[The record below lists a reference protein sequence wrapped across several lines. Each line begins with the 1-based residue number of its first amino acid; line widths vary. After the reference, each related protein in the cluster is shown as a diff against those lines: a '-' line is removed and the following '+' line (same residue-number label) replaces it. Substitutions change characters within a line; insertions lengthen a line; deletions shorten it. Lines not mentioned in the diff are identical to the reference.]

1 MPSFLCEIKAHL
13 MFRLFMQWTENYVCG
28 EVDMV
33 ELWEQ
38 AVVAANRL
46 IKGEGDGAL
55 RVSNW
60 FFFYIRRS
68 FSSSASRVLTH

>member
-1 MPSFLCEIKAHL
+1 MPSFPCEIKARL

-55 RVSNW
+55 RVSNC
-60 FFFYIRRS
+60 FC
-68 FSSSASRVLTH
+68 LK

>member
-46 IKGEGDGAL
+46 IKGEGEEALKVSNCFCLTVGAL
-55 RVSNW
+55 PQ
-60 FFFYIRRS
+60 
-68 FSSSASRVLTH
+68 SAYRAPYLY